1 MNDTGFYQTVAWTL
15 FGFLAGVVAGGYL
28 TLRLRTGQPH
38 RATRD
43 GMFGATW
50 QRGDVD
56 MTPPPPK
63 ETYVRRELI
72 NGAPDVEELAFFD
85 GRTITFTIPTATG
98 QRDVTFKATS
108 VAKFL
113 RPDVPDKKSW
123 RGDNTERGQIMRVAR
138 HFGWLY
144 PNGNSYVWANFLASR
159 ERRLRVLKGWTER

>member
-63 ETYVRRELI
+63 ETYVRRETV
-72 NGAPDVEELAFFD
+72 NGSPDIEELAFTS
-85 GRTITFTIPTATG
+85 GASITFTLGTQTG
-98 QRDVTFKATS
+98 QHDVVFKTREVSRFFRCDTPKRDE
-108 VAKFL
+108 
-113 RPDVPDKKSW
+113 W
-123 RGDNTERGQIMRVAR
+123 RGDNCTYSQLLAVAK
-138 HFGWLY
+138 HYQWLY
-144 PNGNSYVWANFLASR
+144 PNGNSFVWANFLADRSR
-159 ERRLRVLKGWTER
+159 RARVLHGWINR